1 MNSRIS
7 STPDVQP
14 SDDGSFSGR
23 IKSGAYPDKNPE
35 AKNRRRFSNGV
46 RTQTW
51 DSPVSKCSRRQVTIL
66 CLGLDSRGS
75 VGRTQEDGYV
85 TK

>member
-51 DSPVSKCSRRQVTIL
+51 DSPVSKCSET
-66 CLGLDSRGS
+66 
-75 VGRTQEDGYV
+75 TQSLANE
-85 TK
+85 